1 MWGDIKSARLLY
13 AKGFL
18 FVVLGVMASANI
30 LLLLPRW
37 DVLASL
43 ALAIWAFSRSYYF
56 AFYVIEHYIDPHFK
70 FAGLSSVARYLW
82 NRGLPPSSE
91 GKEVSDVE

>member
-13 AKGFL
+13 LKGLLFL
-18 FVVLGVMASANI
+18 VLGVMASVNI

-56 AFYVIEHYIDPHFK
+56 AFYVIELYIDPHFK
-70 FAGLSSVARYLW
+70 FAGLSSVARYLS
-82 NRGLPPSSE
+82 NRPPSARAE
-91 GKEVSDVE
+91 GKEGSDGE

>member
-13 AKGFL
+13 VKGFL
-18 FVVLGVMASANI
+18 FLVLGLMASANI

-56 AFYVIEHYIDPHFK
+56 AFYVIEHYIDPTFK
-70 FAGLSSVARYLW
+70 FAGLSSVARYRW
-82 NRGLPPSSE
+82 NPPSSAGAE
-91 GKEVSDVE
+91 GKEGSDVE